1 MVFLERDIKTRK
13 HTFGIQIYDILS
25 MNNASTCTSEIQK
38 AFEECQNDIM
48 ELERK
53 VSSKREEMD
62 AIGGVTGGCVGG
74 GSGVS
79 GQGQQQE
86 NGKAEMECGIPPSS

>member
-13 HTFGIQIYDILS
+13 HTVGIQIYDILS

-62 AIGGVTGGCVGG
+62 AIGGCVGG